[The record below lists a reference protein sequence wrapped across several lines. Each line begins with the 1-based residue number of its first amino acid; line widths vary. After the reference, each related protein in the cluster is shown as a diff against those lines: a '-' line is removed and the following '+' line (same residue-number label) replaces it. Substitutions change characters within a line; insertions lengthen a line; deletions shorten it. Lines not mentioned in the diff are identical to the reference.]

1 MGRYFHRRFS
11 AESHLREERQ
21 VLGTML
27 GQVLREPALVN
38 LEVQMQ
44 KLRKATALRFF
55 AMGFLATSASIF
67 CVSEIFS
74 FQLQLFWICFGA
86 FFKGND
92 GSSSLRFPVVVI

>member
-1 MGRYFHRRFS
+1 LGRYFHRRFS

-67 CVSEIFS
+67 CVCLRFFPFS
-74 FQLQLFWICFGA
+74 FNFFGSVLVPFSKA
-86 FFKGND
+86 TMEAV
-92 GSSSLRFPVVVI
+92 P

>member
-1 MGRYFHRRFS
+1 MLVYQRVSPGHFFRKLSHLGPIFS
-11 AESHLREERQ
+11 PQISKAEESHLREERQ

-55 AMGFLATSASIF
+55 AMDFWQLLPLSLV
-67 CVSEIFS
+67 CV
-74 FQLQLFWICFGA
+74 
-86 FFKGND
+86 
-92 GSSSLRFPVVVI
+92 